1 MEVEEKGKK
10 KNKKKVGKKI
20 NLDDFDALVL
30 DDGVPVEEK

>member
-20 NLDDFDALVL
+20 NLEDFDALVL